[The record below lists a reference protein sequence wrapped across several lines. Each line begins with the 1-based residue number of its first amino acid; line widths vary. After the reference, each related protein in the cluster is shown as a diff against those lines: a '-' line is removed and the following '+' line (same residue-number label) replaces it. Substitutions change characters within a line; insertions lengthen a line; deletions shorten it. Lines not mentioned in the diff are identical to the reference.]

1 MKRILLITLLFIGSA
16 VLLSWHSQLFII
28 PPVFLTIF
36 FIHPKAFHLFLKWKF
51 DIFIL
56 LLLFGIPLLLG
67 EKNAILFGI
76 PYSYEY
82 FQKSLVMVNR
92 SLIILLSIRMFTGK
106 ISPEQLSMWLN
117 KLHLHNFSKVLSISM
132 GVLPELKVI
141 TYKSFREARPS
152 PGNMHLFKRLFKA
165 MVRFMIEI
173 LSFADQ
179 YYQDQHIERK
189 KFK

>member
-1 MKRILLITLLFIGSA
+1 MKRILFITLLFIGSA
-16 VLLSWHSQLFII
+16 VLLSWNLQLFII

-67 EKNAILFGI
+67 EKNATVLGI

-106 ISPEQLSMWLN
+106 ISPEQLSLWLK
-117 KLHLHNFSKVLSISM
+117 KLHLHNFSEVLSISM
-132 GVLPELKVI
+132 GVLPELKAI
-141 TYKSFREARPS
+141 THKSFREARLS
-152 PGNMHLFKRLFKA
+152 PRNINILKRLFKA
-165 MVRFMIEI
+165 MVRFMVQI
-173 LSFADQ
+173 LSFADH
-179 YYQDQHIERK
+179 YHQDQHIERK

>member
-1 MKRILLITLLFIGSA
+1 MKRILLITLLFIGLA
-16 VLLSWHSQLFII
+16 VLLSWNSQLFII

-56 LLLFGIPLLLG
+56 LLLLGIPLLLG
-67 EKNAILFGI
+67 EKNATVFGI

-106 ISPEQLSMWLN
+106 ISPEQLSIWLT

-141 TYKSFREARPS
+141 THKSYREARLS
-152 PGNMHLFKRLFKA
+152 PGNIHFLKKLFNAIVGF
-165 MVRFMIEI
+165 MVQI

-179 YYQDQHIERK
+179 YHQDQHIEQK
-189 KFK
+189 KVK